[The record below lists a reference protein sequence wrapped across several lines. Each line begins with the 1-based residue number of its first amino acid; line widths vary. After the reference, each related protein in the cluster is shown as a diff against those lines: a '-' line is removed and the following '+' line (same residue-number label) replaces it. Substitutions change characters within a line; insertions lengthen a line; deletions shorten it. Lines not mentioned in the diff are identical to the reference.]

1 MKDMNKLINTILITV
16 SAIVA
21 VIFIGGVLKK
31 NNQVEQRT
39 DQSSMRESNP
49 DDLTNKYIKELQ
61 GKLKQEEQESIK
73 QIRKAQQAQPIARP
87 KDEDWRQ
94 VPIEQQISRDQ
105 AVESRAEVRQV
116 DRSAAGASFGGTTI
130 NKDNAAEF
138 IATARK
144 NGYHVVLSPTYEVIS
159 ITPIMN
165 TQGVNESFETN
176 PAQ

>member
-73 QIRKAQQAQPIARP
+73 QIRKAQQTQPLAKP

-94 VPIEQQISRDQ
+94 VQ
-105 AVESRAEVRQV
+105 AVENRAEIRQI

-165 TQGVNESFETN
+165 TQGINESFETN

>member
-1 MKDMNKLINTILITV
+1 MKNLNKIINTLLVTV
-16 SAIVA
+16 SGIVA
-21 VIFIGGVLKK
+21 VIFIVGVLKK
-31 NNQVEQRT
+31 NSSVEQRT
-39 DQSSMRESNP
+39 DQSSMGEVNS

-61 GKLKQEEQESIK
+61 SKLKQDERESLK
-73 QIRKAQQAQPIARP
+73 QIKKAQQAKPINLP

-94 VPIEQQISRDQ
+94 VPIDQQISKDV
-105 AVESRAEVRQV
+105 AVERT
-116 DRSAAGASFGGTTI
+116 AAGASFGGTVI

-144 NGYHVVLSPTYEVIS
+144 NGYHVVLSSAFEVIS

-165 TQGVNESFETN
+165 MRNIDESFETN